1 MIEALRE
8 ELADLTASVR
18 AFLEW
23 HAATGAD
30 GLPGHPSAL
39 HGALGASTEGTPPAA
54 RRADRG
60 FAGLDAPPA
69 AASRG
74 ASGGAPHVEQRAAA
88 PQPEQRA
95 GFAPPPEQRAAAPQ
109 LDQRAAF
116 APPQPEQRAGFT
128 PPQPEQRAGF
138 TPPHAGQR
146 AAFAPPPEQRSAEA
160 QAPRSPEPA
169 ARPGVGAAAAPRAE
183 PAARAL
189 ASQPEPPEE
198 RVARLSLIAEEV
210 RVCQKCPLHAGRT
223 HTVFSRGNP
232 LSEIVFVGEG
242 PGAEED
248 LQGEPFVG
256 PAGQLLDRMIAAM
269 GYHRD
274 DVYICNIVKC
284 RPPKN
289 RKPEPAEM
297 AACSPYLTSQLALIK
312 PKVIVALGATAVQGL
327 IGTTEGITKL
337 RGTWKLYKGSI
348 PIMPTFHPAY
358 LLRQPSAKRE
368 VWSDLKEVM
377 RHLGKSAPDR
387 G

>member
-1 MIEALRE
+1 MEALRE

-23 HAATGAD
+23 HAATGAE

-39 HGALGASTEGTPPAA
+39 HEALGASSPEGAPPAP
-54 RRADRG
+54 RRPERG
-60 FAGLDAPPA
+60 FAG
-69 AASRG
+69 
-74 ASGGAPHVEQRAAA
+74 
-88 PQPEQRA
+88 PE
-95 GFAPPPEQRAAAPQ
+95 APPPAPRGGSAGAAG
-109 LDQRAAF
+109 AF
-116 APPQPEQRAGFT
+116 APPQEQRPAHAAG
-128 PPQPEQRAGF
+128 
-138 TPPHAGQR
+138 
-146 AAFAPPPEQRSAEA
+146 AFAPPQEQRPAPAAGAFAPPQEQRPAPAAGAFAPPQEQRSAAAQAVRAPA
-160 QAPRSPEPA
+160 QAPRGPELS
-169 ARPGVGAAAAPRAE
+169 ARPAVGATSTPRAE
-183 PAARAL
+183 GAARVDVSGAGT
-189 ASQPEPPEE
+189 PEE
-198 RVARLSLIAEEV
+198 RVARLVLLAEEV
-210 RVCQKCPLHAGRT
+210 STCQKCALHEGRT
-223 HTVFSRGNP
+223 QTVFSRGNP
-232 LSEIVFVGEG
+232 LSEVVFVGEG

-274 DVYICNIVKC
+274 EVYICNIVKC

-297 AACSPYLTSQLALIK
+297 AACSPYLAAQLTLTK

>member
-1 MIEALRE
+1 MVDALRE

-23 HAATGAD
+23 HAMTGAD
-30 GLPGHPSAL
+30 GLPGDPSAL
-39 HGALGASTEGTPPAA
+39 HEALGASPSAGGPPAA
-54 RRADRG
+54 RRAERG
-60 FAGLDAPPA
+60 FAGLDAP
-69 AASRG
+69 
-74 ASGGAPHVEQRAAA
+74 AA
-88 PQPEQRA
+88 PR
-95 GFAPPPEQRAAAPQ
+95 GGGG
-109 LDQRAAF
+109 AAF
-116 APPQPEQRAGFT
+116 APPAQRGAAGASPAHPEQGASA
-128 PPQPEQRAGF
+128 PHPE
-138 TPPHAGQR
+138 PR
-146 AAFAPPPEQRSAEA
+146 AAEARAPAQPPRA
-160 QAPRSPEPA
+160 PEPSP
-169 ARPGVGAAAAPRAE
+169 RPAVSAAAAPRAE
-183 PAARAL
+183 PAARAI
-189 ASQPEPPEE
+189 AAAQPDTPEE
-198 RVARLSLIAEEV
+198 RAARLSLIAEEV
-210 RVCQKCPLHAGRT
+210 RTCQKCPLHEGRT
-223 HTVFSRGNP
+223 HTVFSRGDP

-248 LQGEPFVG
+248 QQGEPFVG
-256 PAGQLLDRMIAAM
+256 AAGQLLDKMIAAM

-274 DVYICNIVKC
+274 GVYICNIVKC

-297 AACSPYLTSQLALIK
+297 AACSPYLASQLALIK